1 MPPSPAEAAV
11 LAVQRLRPFFA
22 HGRDLVL
29 SAEERRAVQ
38 GDERADAPELS
49 ESLSSALRRA
59 FLVPMLLV
67 AGRFLQHIILQALSV
82 RDRRARDA
90 G

>member
-1 MPPSPAEAAV
+1 
-11 LAVQRLRPFFA
+11 
-22 HGRDLVL
+22 
-29 SAEERRAVQ
+29 VQ